1 MLILVLVN
9 MAQEIK
15 KYNRNKNNCRL
26 HPDRGVLMQLGLYLR
41 WQALIRRV

>member
-1 MLILVLVN
+1 MN

-26 HPDRGVLMQLGLYLR
+26 HPDRGVLMQLGLYIHLGC
-41 WQALIRRV
+41 QFMSVFIL